1 MKKCY
6 LVSTA
11 HMEDGLW
18 FLDEGDFV
26 TGMNHV
32 AIQAA
37 SSNVIILAFILMSNH
52 LHFIVYGRWED
63 VLAFINGLKSRYSN
77 YLYHKYGRKEF
88 LRRNGVDIREI
99 PEEDEAMERA
109 IAYVHMNCV
118 AANICSN
125 ATQYP
130 WGTGSIFFSA
140 VKRKGTPLGEMSVR
154 ARRKHLHSES
164 SILPPDWILGE
175 NGYILPESYVN
186 INYVETLFRSPKR
199 MNYFLASSSKAKK
212 RLESSEDK
220 LPAFRDQAIL
230 CVLPDL
236 YRSLFQKQQFDELST
251 EQKIEALR
259 QIRYRFC
266 ASINQIARLTG
277 LSYESAAKLLDTA

>member
-6 LVSTA
+6 LLSTA

-18 FLDEGDFV
+18 FLDEEDFV

-37 SSNVIILAFILMSNH
+37 SSKVIILAFILMSNH
-52 LHFIVYGRWED
+52 LHFVVYGRWED
-63 VLAFINGLKSRYSN
+63 VLAFINGMKSRYSN
-77 YLYHKYGRKEF
+77 YLYRKYGRKEF

-99 PEEDEAMERA
+99 PEEDEAIERA

-118 AANICSN
+118 AANICSS
-125 ATQYP
+125 AAHYP
-130 WGTGSIFFSA
+130 WGTGSIFFNTG
-140 VKRKGTPLGEMSVR
+140 KRKGTPLGDLSVR
-154 ARRKHLHSES
+154 ARRKFLHSES
-164 SILPPDWILGE
+164 TILPLNWIFGDD
-175 NGYILPESYVN
+175 GYILPESYVN

-199 MNYFLASSSKAKK
+199 MNYFLATSSKAKK
-212 RLESSEDK
+212 RFESSVDK
-220 LPAFRDQAIL
+220 LPAFRDQTIL
-230 CVLPDL
+230 SILPDL

-251 EQKIEALR
+251 EEKVEALR

-266 ASINQIARLTG
+266 SNINQIARVTG
-277 LSYESAAKLLDTA
+277 LSYESAAKLLDTD